1 MEVKKMID
9 NNGDVKDGIFCITL
23 FILFIFIPIFLIAIG
38 RYTKQQGEIEKLEK
52 QIENQQII
60 IDYLQNGSDE
70 NE

>member
-1 MEVKKMID
+1 MEVKKMD
-9 NNGDVKDGIFCITL
+9 NNGEVKNGIFCITL

-38 RYTKQQGEIEKLEK
+38 RHTKQQREIEKLEK

-60 IDYLQNGSDE
+60 IDYLQNGSED

>member
-1 MEVKKMID
+1 MID